1 MADAQ
6 AAEGFTQAGG
16 NAGLRGLFPAAN
28 WTAISLVVLPALF
41 ILVAFIVPLGRI
53 ILLSLSDPEGPLAT
67 YRQLWEG
74 AVYWRILGNTLQT
87 AFYVTIITLVA
98 AYPIAYAMNSL
109 NGMARALVY
118 WCVLLPFWISVLVR
132 TFSWMLVLDRM
143 GPVNKALMAVGITSE
158 PVSML
163 FTSFAVYVGMV
174 HVMIPFAVVP
184 ISTGMATIDKRL
196 LLASEGLGASPLRS
210 FWTIYFP
217 LSLPGVCAA
226 ATLVFVLSLGF
237 FITPA
242 ILGGQADMTLAL
254 LIENLIHEQLALPL
268 ASAVAII
275 LLVLTLGIVIAASRF
290 VPGMQREGDR

>member
-242 ILGGQADMTLAL
+242 ILGGGRSVMAAELIYLRLFQSPDWGLGATISVLMMVIVGLLLAL
-254 LIENLIHEQLALPL
+254 LMK
-268 ASAVAII
+268 
-275 LLVLTLGIVIAASRF
+275 F
-290 VPGMQREGDR
+290 VRPGGMVK